1 MSFLFAAALTVSLA
15 FANPQPP
22 KLEDLKA
29 TATVDNKNAG
39 AVIMIADYS
48 TLPDVPDAE
57 RDKAAFFK
65 ALQDQVGIEKRR
77 IRYIDNPSDAKAIK
91 KYVKYAT
98 YKLKKGGTLWVYV
111 IGHGT
116 TIKDGDNTEV
126 VILGKRAP
134 TDGSKAST
142 YGVKLSDI
150 VYEATRNKRAAK
162 VVVVLDVGFGPT
174 SRDHK
179 AIGKNTPPP
188 EWPKSLEK
196 DNVVIWAASRN
207 SEPAREYL
215 GAAHGMFTY
224 FTIGAIAGWAD
235 GALDGYK
242 DHKVTLAEA
251 KAYVDNAMLTLGYSQ
266 QTALIGAEANLQWV
280 LTEGT
285 EAEAPA
291 AGEMRK
297 LAMGEWLAQL
307 QTEEDLR
314 KEQAKTEWGKRIEN
328 GADTADKAAVQAFVD
343 KWDRTTLTFEWTV
356 SAPQVNAAR
365 TLLAPKPEPEPKPE
379 PDPAADPAAASAVA
393 NASTAATKS
402 KAKTRQGPIPA
413 AKPPEP
419 KAPDPT
425 DCTDNTMLE
434 NFAMM
439 GSLGEL
445 RVQCVEERI
454 TSSTRQTERDKLSR
468 ILLYDAEVRKASEE
482 WADLM
487 KRHLEDIDRSD
498 PDLCFK
504 YAIYLSR
511 NNQDEGYEI
520 IRWINYALENKDKWS
535 AKLYVQRNDALQR
548 LRTTT
553 AYSMWRNSMDQL
565 VDEGGVNPELERD
578 AEKFRGWTKEY
589 SREWLQYARNA
600 GRDTHKAMQICSSA
614 AGTSTYC
621 SEE

>member
-1 MSFLFAAALTVSLA
+1 MSLLLAAALNASLA

-22 KLEDLKA
+22 ELKDLKA
-29 TATVDNKNAG
+29 TATVNAMNAG
-39 AVIMIADYS
+39 AVIMIGDY
-48 TLPDVPDAE
+48 TYLPDVPDAE

-65 ALQDQVGIEKRR
+65 ALQDHVGLDKRR
-77 IRYIDNPSDAKAIK
+77 IRYIDNPSDARTIK
-91 KYVKYAT
+91 KYVKYGS

-111 IGHGT
+111 VGHGT
-116 TIKDGDNTEV
+116 TVKDGDNTDV
-126 VILGKRAP
+126 LILGKRTPA
-134 TDGSKAST
+134 DLSKTSS

-150 VYEATRNKRAAK
+150 VYEATRNKRAEK
-162 VVVVLDVGFGPT
+162 VVVVLDVSFGPT

-179 AIGKNTPPP
+179 AIGDKALTP
-188 EWPKSLEK
+188 EWPESLEK
-196 DNVVIWAASRN
+196 DNVMIWAASQGA
-207 SEPAREYL
+207 EPAREYL

-224 FTIGAIAGWAD
+224 FTIGALAGWAD

-242 DHKVTLAEA
+242 DAKVSMAEA
-251 KAYVDNAMLTLGYSQ
+251 KAFVDNAMLTLGYDQ
-266 QTALIGAEANLQWV
+266 QTKLIGAEANMQWI

-291 AGEMRK
+291 AGEMRT
-297 LAMGEWLAQL
+297 LATNEWLAQL
-307 QTEEDLR
+307 NAEEALR
-314 KEQAKTEWGKRIEN
+314 KELAKNEWAKLMEN
-328 GADTADKAAVQAFVD
+328 GAEQADKEAVQAFVD
-343 KWDRTTLTFEWTV
+343 KWDRSKMTFEWTMT
-356 SAPQVNAAR
+356 APQVQAAR
-365 TLLAPKPEPEPKPE
+365 ALLAPEPEPEPAVADASQAEAPKETAKNTAPAKATKAPE
-379 PDPAADPAAASAVA
+379 PA
-393 NASTAATKS
+393 
-402 KAKTRQGPIPA
+402 
-413 AKPPEP
+413 
-419 KAPDPT
+419 APDPT
-425 DCTDNTMLE
+425 DCSDNTTLE

-454 TSSTRQTERDKLSR
+454 TNSTRQTERDKLSR

-511 NNQDEGYEI
+511 NKQDEGYEI

-553 AYSMWRNSMDQL
+553 AYTMWRQTMDQL
-565 VDEGGVNPELERD
+565 VAEGGVNPQLEED
-578 AEKFRGWTKEY
+578 AEKYRGWTKEY
-589 SREWLQYARNA
+589 AREWLQYARNA
-600 GRDTHKAMQICSSA
+600 GRDTDKAMQICSSA